1 MNVTVIYG
9 NIKNTN
15 TYDCVQ
21 LLLNALK
28 KNIKIKTNEF
38 FLQESYFAN
47 DYYTYTKNYLNIYS
61 NTTITDSIIKSVDT
75 SDLIILAST
84 VLMCDISS
92 EMKILLNNLYNH
104 RTESSSN
111 SSMNN
116 KIGLVISTSAGAGL
130 PYTAKTLKKSLQYLG
145 IGNTFKFYKTLY
157 ETNLEDADYKTRKQ
171 ISKQI
176 SKLSYKILNL
186 YLSPRPFKSSLFS
199 KIVSPKISTTLR
211 TSSNY
216 NVIEINSWKRQ
227 VYYHHG
233 KNI

>member
-21 LLLNALK
+21 LLLNTLK

-38 FLQESYFAN
+38 FLPESYFDN
-47 DYYTYTKNYLNIYS
+47 NYYTYTKNYLNIYS
-61 NTTITDSIIKSVDT
+61 NTTITDSIIKSLGN

-84 VLMCDISS
+84 VFMCDISS
-92 EMKILLNNLYNH
+92 EMKILLNNLSNH
-104 RTESSSN
+104 RMEN
-111 SSMNN
+111 SLNSLMNN

-130 PYTAKTLKKSLQYLG
+130 PYTAKTLKKSLQHLG
-145 IGNTFKFYKTLY
+145 INNTFKFYKTLY
-157 ETNLEDADYKTRKQ
+157 ESNLENVNYKTRKK

-176 SKLSYKILNL
+176 SKLSYKILDL
-186 YLSPRPFKSSLFS
+186 YLSPRPLKSSLLS
-199 KIVSPKISTTLR
+199 KIVSPKINTALK

-216 NVIEINSWKRQ
+216 NVIDINSWKRQ
-227 VYYHHG
+227 TCYHHG